1 MVWDSLW
8 ETVGSEWER
17 WETVRNAEELRPMG
31 MVNNRGRQSKNG
43 NRKVTE
49 RYGHGNGRKFKE
61 QQFELNIFL
70 WNLKNT

>member
-1 MVWDSLW
+1 
-8 ETVGSEWER
+8 
-17 WETVRNAEELRPMG
+17 MG

-49 RYGHGNGRKFKE
+49 RYGHGRKFIE

-70 WNLKNT
+70 RNLKRLKQLFMYVRLGEHEGRATASRIFSLKGFFDF